1 MEGSELTSLVCT
13 QCPCLRDL
21 NLLIMLVD
29 ASNLS
34 VRSESLQSL
43 WFSVWKTRQLEIVA
57 PRLEKLSVSNAID
70 EARISALKLAE
81 LSNAAYDPRCHQFD
95 VVGHRLR
102 LLELGQSST
111 VASLM
116 QQFDEVDELKLGISI
131 PQGIDGYESFL
142 NATNKLPKCK
152 ILSISSAWEHHGLVP
167 GMLHLL
173 RSCNSTRKLSLF
185 DCCDSASKHPCLPS
199 CPCRLEQS
207 HRIDAIS
214 LNSLEEVVMK
224 HRMNS
229 APPPSKE
236 VREKIRRMFQPN
248 IEVEL
253 YVFSD
258 SEWVRMN

>member
-1 MEGSELTSLVCT
+1 
-13 QCPCLRDL
+13 
-21 NLLIMLVD
+21 MLVD

-131 PQGIDGYESFL
+131 PQVCLYQQSLLKSNCFSDYSV
-142 NATNKLPKCK
+142 AT
-152 ILSISSAWEHHGLVP
+152 
-167 GMLHLL
+167 
-173 RSCNSTRKLSLF
+173 LSL
-185 DCCDSASKHPCLPS
+185 LVTGN
-199 CPCRLEQS
+199 RWL
-207 HRIDAIS
+207 
-214 LNSLEEVVMK
+214 
-224 HRMNS
+224 
-229 APPPSKE
+229 
-236 VREKIRRMFQPN
+236 
-248 IEVEL
+248 
-253 YVFSD
+253 
-258 SEWVRMN
+258 

>member
-81 LSNAAYDPRCHQFD
+81 LSWSNAAYDPRCHQFD
-95 VVGHRLR
+95 VGHRLR

-131 PQGIDGYESFL
+131 PQVCLYQQSLLKSNCFSDYSV
-142 NATNKLPKCK
+142 AT
-152 ILSISSAWEHHGLVP
+152 LSLLVT
-167 GMLHLL
+167 GNRWL
-173 RSCNSTRKLSLF
+173 RKL
-185 DCCDSASKHPCLPS
+185 
-199 CPCRLEQS
+199 LECNQQ
-207 HRIDAIS
+207 AAQ
-214 LNSLEEVVMK
+214 V
-224 HRMNS
+224 
-229 APPPSKE
+229 
-236 VREKIRRMFQPN
+236 
-248 IEVEL
+248 
-253 YVFSD
+253 
-258 SEWVRMN
+258 